1 VLSVPPHFDAVQR
14 SVLSDAAATATT
26 TAAASGWLVAGTID
40 EPVAAVAAAL
50 DTGALPA
57 EVRCYTCIHTMQLL
71 LAVCVSST
79 VLGIAASTA
88 LLLLFTI
95 CQSQL
100 LFTSYRLCSLRIWR
114 LNDAYTLHYTR

>member
-26 TAAASGWLVAGTID
+26 AAAASGGWLVAGTID

-57 EVRCYTCIHTMQLL
+57 EVRGYTCIHTLVISHFCACSSCSVLSVCAQL
-71 LAVCVSST
+71 V
-79 VLGIAASTA
+79 
-88 LLLLFTI
+88 
-95 CQSQL
+95 
-100 LFTSYRLCSLRIWR
+100 
-114 LNDAYTLHYTR
+114 